1 MLTLLLL
8 RHAKAESPRGD
19 DFARALT
26 GKGERDA
33 DEIGTFLAEHR
44 LVPDMALVSAARRT
58 SRTFALVAE
67 RLGTDIEVCEE
78 LALYNAGD
86 AAIRDRL
93 GQVEATSRVVLVV
106 GHNPGIMEAA
116 VALAREGDWPEI
128 ERLRGR
134 FPPCGLAVVSFE
146 AEDWPSACL
155 SGGRLDALV
164 FPDDLAVGE

>member
-8 RHAKAESPRGD
+8 RHAKAETPRGD

-26 GKGERDA
+26 SKGEKDA
-33 DEIGTFLAEHR
+33 GEIGAFLAEHR
-44 LVPDMALVSAARRT
+44 LVPDVALVSAARRT
-58 SRTFALVAE
+58 SRTFELLN
-67 RLGTDIEVCEE
+67 RQLGAGIEVHEE
-78 LALYNAGD
+78 MALYNAGE
-86 AAIRDRL
+86 AAICARL
-93 GQVEATSRVVLVV
+93 GQVDAASRVVIVV

-116 VALAREGDWPEI
+116 VALARDGDWPEI

-146 AEDWPSACL
+146 TEDWQDACA

-164 FPDDLAVGE
+164 FPEDLVGDA

>member
-8 RHAKAESPRGD
+8 RHAKAETPRGD

-33 DEIGTFLAEHR
+33 GEIGAFLAEHR
-44 LVPDMALVSAARRT
+44 LVPDVALVSAARRT
-58 SRTFALVAE
+58 SRTFELVAE
-67 RLGTDIEVCEE
+67 RLGAEIEVHEE
-78 LALYNAGD
+78 MALYNAGE

-93 GQVEATSRVVLVV
+93 GRLDPASRAVIVV

-146 AEDWPSACL
+146 AEDWADACA

-164 FPDDLAVGE
+164 FPEDLAGGA